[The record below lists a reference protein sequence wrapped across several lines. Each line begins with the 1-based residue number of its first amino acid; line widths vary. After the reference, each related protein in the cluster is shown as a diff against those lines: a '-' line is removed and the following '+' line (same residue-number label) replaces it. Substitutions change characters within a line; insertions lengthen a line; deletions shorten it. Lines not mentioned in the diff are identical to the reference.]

1 MKLIAVLVLAL
12 AKGLQETPPDDRLY
26 GHVYTTGGN
35 VYEGY
40 LRWSP
45 NEGSW
50 SDLLN
55 GNKEI
60 PRRHLLEAEDLDEEH
75 FRERWRSR
83 GIRFLG
89 IRIT

>member
-12 AKGLQETPPDDRLY
+12 ATGLQETPLDDRLY
-26 GHVYTTGGN
+26 GRVYTTGGN
-35 VYEGY
+35 VYYGY

-75 FRERWRSR
+75 FRERRRSV
-83 GIRFLG
+83 
-89 IRIT
+89 